1 MTEQDLL
8 NYEGAHY
15 CLLRAHAHLVEI
27 TTQLRACGSVNFSR
41 VGKSQ
46 YNGER
51 LTELISK
58 KDEAQR
64 CFDEIGNEMRRASEA
79 YQKIMPLLDT
89 QERAF
94 AHQRYI
100 IGASCKDI
108 ASLFNIPLENVYN
121 IRKSILQKI
130 ERI

>member
-1 MTEQDLL
+1 MTEQELL
-8 NYEGAHY
+8 NYEGANY
-15 CLLRAHAHLVEI
+15 CLMRAHAQLVEI

-58 KDEAQR
+58 KDEAQH
-64 CFDEIGNEMRRASEA
+64 CFDEMGKEMQRASEA
-79 YQKIMPLLDT
+79 YQKAIHLLNT
-89 QERAF
+89 QERVF

-100 IGASCKDI
+100 MGASCKDI
-108 ASLFNIPLENVYN
+108 ASTLRTSLENVYN
-121 IRKSILQKI
+121 IRRSILKKI
-130 ERI
+130 ESL